1 MTKLSW
7 KKEYAIDKF
16 LPLLTRWHLM
26 YDDNLLANISMSSIV
41 KKRVNKGIK
50 CYEIKWSNYEL
61 VTIEP
66 QIVVQK
72 RYPNEASSYEDMQ
85 CSRSNKAKKKCN
97 YIFSFYIIVFN
108 YINKKQL

>member
-26 YDDNLLANISMSSIV
+26 YDDKLLANISMSSIV

-50 CYEIKWSNYEL
+50 CYEIKWNNYEL

-66 QIVVQK
+66 QIAVQK
-72 RYPNEASSYEDMQ
+72 RYPKEASSYEDML
-85 CSRSNKAKKKCN
+85 CCHSNKPKKKSN
-97 YIFSFYIIVFN
+97 
-108 YINKKQL
+108 